1 MTEKS
6 IGSDISISTYING
19 EWIIYFTG
27 CIQRDEQLKKWR
39 TEQIVAYCVIVLAG
53 ISPCA
58 FPNIIITAKRKRKDI
73 VKQKT
78 KWMQSPG
85 FLFLLMYNW
94 SGCGLKNSAAAATV
108 HKHELHAWKRFRC
121 CCCYKFNSDRWVRTK
136 RVHNN
141 MEFLFL
147 YLISLKC
154 QLNAAENWFNTLKNS
169 MTSLSFFK
177 NLVYVP
183 RGCIGGYIKF

>member
-1 MTEKS
+1 
-6 IGSDISISTYING
+6 
-19 EWIIYFTG
+19 
-27 CIQRDEQLKKWR
+27 
-39 TEQIVAYCVIVLAG
+39 VLLFLVFPRAL
-53 ISPCA
+53 SPILS
-58 FPNIIITAKRKRKDI
+58 PQNEKDI

-78 KWMQSPG
+78 KWMQSPTTR
-85 FLFLLMYNW
+85 FLFLLIYNW
-94 SGCGLKNSAAAATV
+94 SGCGLKNSAAATV

-121 CCCYKFNSDRWVRTK
+121 CCCLGCCDKFNNSDRWMRTK